1 MRNTIELYHVLP
13 SPMTCNICTYS
24 VSPIANNKQ
33 QQIILRQHVK
43 NDSC

>member
-1 MRNTIELYHVLP
+1 MHG
-13 SPMTCNICTYS
+13 TYS

-33 QQIILRQHVK
+33 QQIILHQHVK